1 MQITIN
7 LTPKELT
14 ENTAIIELLRGQA
27 AEPVQAAPQPI
38 VSPTPAVQPPIPQA
52 MPTAAPQAPIV
63 QQPVPQP
70 QYNPPV
76 PPAQIPQ
83 QPTQTQMP
91 QPTMPTAQ
99 SAYDIAAVAQSAAV
113 FAETSDDNRNKII
126 EIIRKFG
133 AAALTD
139 IPKERIG
146 EFVTDLRMLGVR
158 I

>member
-14 ENTAIIELLRGQA
+14 ENTAIIELLRGQTV
-27 AEPVQAAPQPI
+27 EPVQTAPQPI
-38 VSPTPAVQPPIPQA
+38 VPLTPAVQPTI
-52 MPTAAPQAPIV
+52 PQAPIV

-70 QYNPPV
+70 QYNPPI

-83 QPTQTQMP
+83 QPTQAPMP

-126 EIIRKFG
+126 ELIHKFG

>member
-14 ENTAIIELLRGQA
+14 ENTAIIELLRGQT
-27 AEPVQAAPQPI
+27 AEPVQTAPQPI
-38 VSPTPAVQPPIPQA
+38 VPPTPAVQQTIPQA
-52 MPTAAPQAPIV
+52 MPTATPQAPIV
-63 QQPVPQP
+63 HQPVPQP
-70 QYNPPV
+70 QYNPPI

-83 QPTQTQMP
+83 QPAQAPMP

-126 EIIRKFG
+126 ELIRKFG